1 MVLTASQVDRPLIFH
16 DVALGASRL
25 MAQPRDLPLGAVAE
39 MPLKQAPPAH
49 RDLFDRYVTDLE
61 VAATVA
67 IDWWNGMV
75 RLSMAEGLEEKEA
88 IRANYEARPAAVA
101 SRPEVVFA
109 VRDYWLRTIALNEAG
124 ETNPGVAP
132 QSLLLGWLAEAG
144 HDRLYGVLTS
154 MPYWPVGIDAEGRW
168 C

>member
-1 MVLTASQVDRPLIFH
+1 MTVGQVDRPLIFH

-25 MAQPRDLPLGAVAE
+25 MAQPRDLPLGDVAE
-39 MPLKQAPPAH
+39 MPLEQAPPGY

-61 VAATVA
+61 AAATVA

-75 RLSMAEGLEEKEA
+75 RRSMAALLEESAA

-101 SRPEVVFA
+101 SRPEVVFV
-109 VRDYWLRTIALNEAG
+109 VRDYWLETIALNESG
-124 ETNPGVAP
+124 STRPGVAP
-132 QSLLLGWLAEAG
+132 QCLLLAWLAEAG
-144 HDRLYGVLTS
+144 HDLLHSILTS
-154 MPYWPVGIDAEGRW
+154 MPYWPLGIDAEGRW